1 MTNPSSIS
9 TVRVPFD
16 LADWSVY
23 LSSFELLGLPS
34 FLIDVGTLFGSGCE
48 GKDTLSPDDYIT
60 LRIHGDRFEFDI
72 DDDGTFD
79 YAWDA
84 QRGLRML
91 VSSNAAAAMF
101 NSFFPIPILM
111 TNDAENI
118 FPHRYREVI
127 QCAEK
132 LYGIRLPSQAQT
144 SSAEEQGIPQI

>member
-1 MTNPSSIS
+1 MLEHSLEA
-9 TVRVPFD
+9 V
-16 LADWSVY
+16 AK
-23 LSSFELLGLPS
+23 
-34 FLIDVGTLFGSGCE
+34 
-48 GKDTLSPDDYIT
+48 GKTLSLLMIT
-60 LRIHGDRFEFDI
+60 SLFESMAI
-72 DDDGTFD
+72 VLNLILMMM
-79 YAWDA
+79 AP
-84 QRGLRML
+84 LIMRML